1 MSSLCLASSSVHGT
15 RLKSQVAP
23 QNWVANNQSE
33 GNLGEKWYKRAAV
46 GEREEGDDGLWP
58 Q

>member
-23 QNWVANNQSE
+23 RSQVANNQSE
-33 GNLGEKWYKRAAV
+33 GNLGEEWYKTEAV
-46 GEREEGDDGLWP
+46 GERGEGDDGLWL